1 MCESARDKELAM
13 VAFRQ
18 LDCDMFP
25 ESRRASTYIHSHIQD
40 GPFYYPHKLALGM
53 RGLLEMSN
61 TDLTQEFI
69 KVIESQRAFSYCLK
83 MVTATDEIETTFN
96 NLRG

>member
-1 MCESARDKELAM
+1 M
-13 VAFRQ
+13 VATDLNGQ
-18 LDCDMFP
+18 L
-25 ESRRASTYIHSHIQD
+25 Y
-40 GPFYYPHKLALGM
+40 LGTGQVV

>member
-1 MCESARDKELAM
+1 M
-13 VAFRQ
+13 
-18 LDCDMFP
+18 
-25 ESRRASTYIHSHIQD
+25 Y
-40 GPFYYPHKLALGM
+40 LGTGQVV